1 MVRTK
6 NRLLSS
12 FFWSFLEQGGTR
24 IVSLILQIVL
34 ARILM
39 PEAFGVMAIL
49 LVLIEVANT
58 IVQSGFGAALIQRQ
72 EATDRS
78 FTTAFWLSLCFAAVL
93 YSIVFFA
100 APALAAFYGM
110 ADLSIYLRVLALILF
125 VEAFNSIQRS
135 YLQKEMHFRALFN
148 SNIAASIGSGVVGV
162 TLALLGFGVWA
173 LVAQALSQALLACFV
188 MLIQV
193 PWRPSFHFETTEARA
208 LFSYGWKI
216 CVTGILNTLYL
227 GLSEL
232 ILGKVC
238 SPADLGVYSQ
248 GRKWPNAAISMV
260 SNALQNVFFPAFAEI
275 QSDKEALR
283 GAIQKAVVV
292 GSYLIMP
299 TALFVAVAAEPLVA
313 LLLTEKWLAC
323 VLVFQLVCVQNL
335 GLMLG
340 IVNLRAYMALGHS
353 GLYLKLQLIKVL
365 SGLVIISGIAIL
377 LHNIYW
383 VALAAC
389 VHGLL
394 CVFIDLAPAK
404 RMHGLGSLSQ
414 IRSVMPTL
422 FVALLAAG
430 LALVPLAFDISYA
443 LQLLLQIAIY
453 VGVYLACS
461 RVFKLRGLQECFT
474 ILSDLR
480 SR

>member
-6 NRLLSS
+6 NRLL
-12 FFWSFLEQGGTR
+12 LEQGGTR

-148 SNIAASIGSGVVGV
+148 SIIAASIGSGVVGV

-299 TALFVAVAAEPLVA
+299 TALLVAVAAEPLVA

-340 IVNLRAYMALGHS
+340 IVNLRA
-353 GLYLKLQLIKVL
+353 YLKLQLIKVL

-443 LQLLLQIAIY
+443 LQLLLQIVIY

>member
-162 TLALLGFGVWA
+162 TLAL
-173 LVAQALSQALLACFV
+173 
-188 MLIQV
+188 
-193 PWRPSFHFETTEARA
+193 
-208 LFSYGWKI
+208 
-216 CVTGILNTLYL
+216 
-227 GLSEL
+227 
-232 ILGKVC
+232 
-238 SPADLGVYSQ
+238 
-248 GRKWPNAAISMV
+248 
-260 SNALQNVFFPAFAEI
+260 
-275 QSDKEALR
+275 
-283 GAIQKAVVV
+283 
-292 GSYLIMP
+292 
-299 TALFVAVAAEPLVA
+299 
-313 LLLTEKWLAC
+313 
-323 VLVFQLVCVQNL
+323 
-335 GLMLG
+335 
-340 IVNLRAYMALGHS
+340 
-353 GLYLKLQLIKVL
+353 
-365 SGLVIISGIAIL
+365 
-377 LHNIYW
+377 
-383 VALAAC
+383 
-389 VHGLL
+389 
-394 CVFIDLAPAK
+394 
-404 RMHGLGSLSQ
+404 
-414 IRSVMPTL
+414 
-422 FVALLAAG
+422 
-430 LALVPLAFDISYA
+430 
-443 LQLLLQIAIY
+443 
-453 VGVYLACS
+453 
-461 RVFKLRGLQECFT
+461 
-474 ILSDLR
+474 
-480 SR
+480 